1 MSKKFNYHNLF
12 KNIILAIFFLIMFSP
27 IISLVF
33 FSFNSGSS
41 LTRFQGFSLRW
52 YKEMFQNQQMMD
64 SLVVTLVIAIIST
77 LVSVIIGTLGALA
90 LDKFRNRAKN
100 LVLAAN
106 NIPIVNPEIIT
117 AIAMFVLYGTFLIPF
132 GYITLILAHI
142 AFSTP
147 YVIITVYP
155 KISSLD
161 PNIADAALDLGAT
174 PFQTIYKVILPQ
186 IRVSVV
192 AAAAIAFTMS
202 FDDFVISYFSAGS
215 SGVQNISIYLYTL
228 KRGVNPQINALS
240 TFIVIIVLMKIFYD
254 YFIGFRRKNNG
265 KEYE

>member
-1 MSKKFNYHNLF
+1 MTKKFNYNNLI
-12 KNIILAIFFLIMFSP
+12 KNIILLIFFIILFSP
-27 IISLVF
+27 IVSLVF
-33 FSFNSGSS
+33 FSFNKGAS

-64 SLVVTLVIAIIST
+64 ALVVTLIIAVIST
-77 LVSVIIGTLGALA
+77 FISVIIGTLGAIS
-90 LDKFRNRAKN
+90 LDRFRNRTKN
-100 LVLAAN
+100 SILVAN

-117 AIAMFVLYGTFLIPF
+117 AIAMFVLYGTFKIPF
-132 GYITLILAHI
+132 GYLTLILAHI

-155 KISSLD
+155 KIASLD

-174 PFQTIYKVILPQ
+174 PFQTLYKVILPQ
-186 IRVSVV
+186 IRVSVA

-254 YFIGFRRKNNG
+254 YFIGFRRKNYR
-265 KEYE
+265 KEVE